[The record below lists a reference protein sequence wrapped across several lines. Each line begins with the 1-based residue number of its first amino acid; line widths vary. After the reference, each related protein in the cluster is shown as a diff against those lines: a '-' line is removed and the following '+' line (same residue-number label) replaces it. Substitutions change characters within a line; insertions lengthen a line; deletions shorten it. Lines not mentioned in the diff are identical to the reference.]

1 MVLLIGIVLLV
12 LGIVLLVQ
20 PGARR
25 ALGVPLIVAGIALGA
40 VSQSFVVIPAG
51 FVGVVFNI
59 FGGVQ
64 PTPLGEGFRF
74 VLPGVQNVILYD
86 ARLKEVT
93 LAKGPAP
100 QGTTTPG
107 EDAINARSK
116 EGLDIGVDVTVQYR
130 IKGAEA
136 PQLHR
141 NLGPFYL
148 ETLVVPQIRS
158 KIRDAVGLFNAA
170 ELISTQRTQLE
181 AAVTKELRE
190 DLDKQ
195 HVELVSVLLRRID
208 IPDSVAKVIEEK
220 QTAEQQ
226 VQVAEN
232 RRRQAEIDAQRVVA
246 QARGE
251 RDAAIL
257 KAEGEARSITLR
269 GDALRRSPQVIQLTV
284 AEKLAP
290 NIQTIMVPTSGN
302 FLLDLRTLG
311 QAATTAPAPA
321 PAR

>member
-1 MVLLIGIVLLV
+1 MAIFLLIGLVIAVLGVVLL
-12 LGIVLLVQ
+12 LQ
-20 PGARR
+20 PGSRR
-25 ALGVPLIVAGIALGA
+25 ALGGPLLVVGLAVAV
-40 VSQSFVVIPAG
+40 VSRSFVIIPAG
-51 FVGVVFNI
+51 YTGVVFNI

-64 PTPLGEGFRF
+64 PAPLGEGVRL
-74 VLPGVQNVILYD
+74 VLPGIQNVILYD

-93 LAKGPAP
+93 LA
-100 QGTTTPG
+100 QGRIPNTPG
-107 EDAINARSK
+107 EDAITARSK

-130 IKGAEA
+130 IKSAEA
-136 PQLHR
+136 PLLHR
-141 NLGPFYL
+141 NLGPSYL
-148 ETLVVPQIRS
+148 ETLITPQIRS
-158 KIRDAVGLFNAA
+158 KVRDGVGLFNAA

-181 AAVTKELRE
+181 AAVTKELSQ
-190 DLDKQ
+190 DLAAQ

-246 QARGE
+246 QARGD

-257 KAEGEARSITLR
+257 KAEGEARAISLR
-269 GDALRRSPQVIQLTV
+269 GEALKASPQVIQLTV

-290 NIQTIMVPTSGN
+290 GINTVMLPSNGN
-302 FLLDLRTLG
+302 FLLDLRSLQ
-311 QAATTAPAPA
+311 QAAGQS
-321 PAR
+321 R

>member
-1 MVLLIGIVLLV
+1 MFLLIGLVIAV

-20 PGARR
+20 PGSRR
-25 ALGVPLIVAGIALGA
+25 ALGVPLLVVGLAIA
-40 VSQSFVVIPAG
+40 VISRSFVIIPAG
-51 FVGVVFNI
+51 YTGVVFNI

-64 PTPLGEGFRF
+64 AVPLGEGVRL
-74 VLPGVQNVILYD
+74 VLPGIQNVILYD

-93 LAKGPAP
+93 LA
-100 QGTTTPG
+100 QGRSGNNTPG
-107 EDAINARSK
+107 EDAITARSK

-130 IKGAEA
+130 IKSAEA
-136 PQLHR
+136 PLLHR
-141 NLGPFYL
+141 NLGPSYL
-148 ETLVVPQIRS
+148 ETLIVPQIRS
-158 KIRDAVGLFNAA
+158 KVRDAVGLFNAA

-181 AAVTKELRE
+181 AAVTKELSQ
-190 DLDKQ
+190 DLAAQ

-257 KAEGEARSITLR
+257 KAEGEAKAISLR
-269 GDALRRSPQVIQLTV
+269 GEALKQSPQVIQLTV

-290 NIQTIMVPTSGN
+290 GINTVMLPANGN
-302 FLLDLRTLG
+302 FLLDLRSLQ
-311 QAATTAPAPA
+311 QAAQQQP
-321 PAR
+321 R

>member
-1 MVLLIGIVLLV
+1 MFLLLGIVVAV
-12 LGIVLLVQ
+12 LGIFLLAQ
-20 PGARR
+20 PGGRR
-25 ALGVPLIVAGIALGA
+25 ALGVPLLLVGLAIAA
-40 VSQSFVVIPAG
+40 ISQSFVVVPAG
-51 FVGVVFNI
+51 NVGVVFNV

-64 PTPLGEGFRF
+64 PTPLGEGFRI
-74 VLPGVQNVILYD
+74 VIPGIQSVILYD

-100 QGTTTPG
+100 SGATTPG

-130 IKGAEA
+130 IKRDEA

-141 NLGPFYL
+141 NLGPNYL
-148 ETLVVPQIRS
+148 ETLITPQIRS
-158 KIRDAVGLFNAA
+158 KVRDAVGLFNAA

-190 DLDKQ
+190 DLGAQ
-195 HVELVSVLLRRID
+195 HIELISVLLRRID
-208 IPDSVAKVIEEK
+208 IPPSVAKVIEEK

-226 VQVAEN
+226 VQVEVN
-232 RRRQAEIDAQRVVA
+232 RRQQAEIAAQRAVV
-246 QARGE
+246 QAKGE

-257 KAEGEARSITLR
+257 RAEGEAQAIRLR
-269 GDALRRSPQVIQLTV
+269 GEALRQSPQVVQLTV

-290 NIQTIMVPTSGN
+290 NIQTIMVPTTGN
-302 FLLDLRTLG
+302 FLLDLRSL
-311 QAATTAPAPA
+311 QSPAQPA
-321 PAR
+321 QPAR